1 MKFQN
6 NLATISTNEAWICVF
21 LAADWYVLKGLL
33 SITPENFYMAMK
45 TYQVLS
51 II

>member
-6 NLATISTNEAWICVF
+6 NLATISTTEVWICAF

-33 SITPENFYMAMK
+33 GITPENFYTDMK
-45 TYQVLS
+45 TYQVLG